1 MNTITSLQKLVS
13 QEIKNY
19 SAQLNNTPVELYEPI
34 SYILEL
40 GGKRMRPVLLLMA
53 AELFEGDIE
62 KAMKP
67 ALGIE
72 VFHNFTL
79 LHDDIMDKAPL
90 RRNQATVHE
99 KWNSNIAI
107 LSGDTM
113 FVKSFQLMME
123 TESKYL
129 KEVLEV
135 FSKTAIEV
143 CEGQQLDMN
152 FETQSNVSIEDYLHM
167 ITLKTAVLL
176 AGSLQIGALISG
188 AKNEDAHHLYE
199 FGKNIGIAFQLQD
212 DILDVFGD
220 AEKFGKL
227 VGGDILSN
235 KKTFLLLKA
244 LELAKDETSVELNS
258 WISKTEYVP
267 ADKITGVKA
276 IYKKLAVKEIA
287 ESKMNEFHLKAMNH
301 FDSLSVSVEKKAKLL
316 QFAESLLVRD
326 L

>member
-1 MNTITSLQKLVS
+1 
-13 QEIKNY
+13 
-19 SAQLNNTPVELYEPI
+19 
-34 SYILEL
+34 
-40 GGKRMRPVLLLMA
+40 MRPVLLLMA
-53 AELFEGDIE
+53 AEMFDGDLQ
-62 KAMKP
+62 KAIQP
-67 ALGIE
+67 AIGIE

-123 TESKYL
+123 TETQYL
-129 KEVLEV
+129 KEVLNV
-135 FSKTAIEV
+135 FSQTAIEV

-152 FETQSNVSIEDYLHM
+152 FETQSNVGIDDYLHM
-167 ITLKTAVLL
+167 ISLKTAVLL
-176 AGSLQIGALISG
+176 AGSLKIGAIISG
-188 AKNEDAHHLYE
+188 AKNEDAQHLYE

-220 AEKFGKL
+220 AEKFGKQ

-244 LELAKDETSVELNS
+244 LELAKEKTKAELMS
-258 WISKTEYVP
+258 WLQANDYIPE
-267 ADKITGVKA
+267 DKINAVKSIYAKLGVK
-276 IYKKLAVKEIA
+276 EFA
-287 ESKMNEFHLKAMNH
+287 ESKMNEFHLKAMQH
-301 FDSLSVSVEKKAKLL
+301 FNALSVSKEKKDNLL
-316 QFAESLLVRD
+316 QFAESLLVREI
-326 L
+326 